1 MYVLDLENTANKNT
15 LIAEFGADTS
25 IKEPDRAGLRYHSFF
40 RDPVLK
46 AAEEAKKV
54 TSVELKQQPLSARM
68 APRAHTLGVPY
79 ALVRLPQPVK
89 ARLLRAIRS
98 PLEPRGAATK
108 PA

>member
-46 AAEEAKKV
+46 AAEEAKK
-54 TSVELKQQPLSARM
+54 
-68 APRAHTLGVPY
+68 
-79 ALVRLPQPVK
+79 
-89 ARLLRAIRS
+89 
-98 PLEPRGAATK
+98 
-108 PA
+108 